1 MKNRSLV
8 SRSLDDTR
16 NFAEDFLQTLSKQK
30 KATVVALSGDLGSGK
45 TAFTKELA
53 NILGVPIHEVTS
65 PTFVIEKIYRI
76 THPFFT
82 HLIHIDAYRL
92 EKESELSK
100 LGWADISADPNNL
113 ILIEWP
119 EMVEGLIPKD
129 AHKIT
134 FEFVDEATR
143 KLKIQ

>member
-8 SRSLDDTR
+8 STSLDDTR

-30 KATVVALSGDLGSGK
+30 TANVVALSGDLGSGK

-53 NILGVPIHEVTS
+53 SILGVPIHEVTS

-113 ILIEWP
+113 ILVEWP
-119 EMVEGLIPKD
+119 EMVKGLIPKD
-129 AHKIT
+129 AHEIL
-134 FEFVDEATR
+134 FEFVDESTR